1 MAFKM
6 HPSYKIISTYRHNVT
21 SRVFSLLFCI
31 CLLAG
36 TILAGSVYGEDDKK
50 NRELIPEVA
59 YLPSITVYSLEAEVY
74 PENNILRVKGS
85 FANSS
90 QIAMKGYIT
99 IYILNSNGEVL
110 YSTEIPAN
118 SGRPFY
124 NGELVEFD
132 EILNVPTFRDAAI
145 VNVDFT
151 RE

>member
-1 MAFKM
+1 MRLSDRTMFT
-6 HPSYKIISTYRHNVT
+6 HRNNVT
-21 SRVFSLLFCI
+21 SRVFSLLVCI
-31 CLLAG
+31 GFLAA
-36 TILAGSVYGEDDKK
+36 TVLAGSVYGDDDNK

-132 EILNVPTFRDAAI
+132 ETLNVPTFRDAAI

-151 RE
+151 KE

>member
-1 MAFKM
+1 MRL
-6 HPSYKIISTYRHNVT
+6 SYRTISTHRPNVT
-21 SRVFSLLFCI
+21 TRVLPLFFCI
-31 CLLAG
+31 VFLAV
-36 TILAGSVYGEDDKK
+36 TILAGSVYGDDEKK
-50 NRELIPEVA
+50 NRELIPETA

-74 PENNILRVKGS
+74 PGNNILRVKGS
-85 FANSS
+85 FTNSS

-132 EILNVPTFRDAAI
+132 ETLSVPTFRDAAI
-145 VNVDFT
+145 VHVDFT

>member
-1 MAFKM
+1 MRLSDRIM
-6 HPSYKIISTYRHNVT
+6 SIHRHNVT
-21 SRVFSLLFCI
+21 SRVFSLLLCI
-31 CLLAG
+31 AFMAA
-36 TILAGSVYGEDDKK
+36 TIIAGSVYGDDEKK

-74 PENNILRVKGS
+74 PENNILRIKGS

-118 SGRPFY
+118 NGRPFY